1 MATVPSPAAGRH
13 LPPPSRRAPRAPL
26 AAVLALGLALA
37 SGCQS
42 GTGARDQAAEVED
55 LIAAGHFPEA
65 VERSARLA
73 EQRPG
78 DPAADEL
85 WRRASGAYWL
95 DQGRRRIFEDRQA
108 EAVPMLKRALELLPE
123 SEHARHWELKVR
135 RELAMIERLA
145 AFEAEASGEFD
156 LAREHYA
163 KALEYW
169 PGDPQTLLGR
179 QRVAAIEAYFA
190 ERSSEYYNQG
200 VTALRELRTAE
211 AIQRFQSALK
221 YRPDSEQGL
230 LRQEEVNLLLA
241 EERCGVGQE
250 LEDLGLYRA
259 ARAEYRMARSVE
271 PEYGPANEG
280 FERTDTEVRVLDLI
294 SDADQELRAKDF
306 ARALALFDEALA
318 LTRLQ
323 TDQVAQLRARADEER
338 VTDAYQRALLLEQDF
353 RYPDAIRAYDALLA
367 EQVGG
372 YLDARA
378 RRDTLAGYMRDAER
392 LYQQALASEDA
403 AQQLGLLRQIE
414 LIWPTYA
421 DVQRRLRQLERA
433 AAAQG

>member
-1 MATVPSPAAGRH
+1 MASVPSPAPRRHPTPPLAGRA
-13 LPPPSRRAPRAPL
+13 LP
-26 AAVLALGLALA
+26 LALGLCFAL
-37 SGCQS
+37 GCQS
-42 GTGARDQAAEVED
+42 GSGARNQAEEVED
-55 LIAAGHFPEA
+55 LIADGRFPEA

-73 EQRPG
+73 QERPG

-95 DQGRRRIFEDRQA
+95 DEGRRLIFEDRQA
-108 EAVPMLKRALELLPE
+108 EAVPALQRALALLPE

-156 LAREHYA
+156 EARAHYS

-169 PGDPQTLLGR
+169 PGDPQTVLGKR
-179 QRVAAIEAYFA
+179 RVAAIEAYFG
-190 ERSSEYYNQG
+190 ERSSEYYNEG

-211 AIQRFQSALK
+211 AIQRFQAALK
-221 YRPDSEQGL
+221 YEPESEAGL

-250 LEDLGLYRA
+250 LEDLGLFRA

-271 PEYGPANEG
+271 PDYAPANEG
-280 FERTDTEVRVLDLI
+280 FERTDVEVRVLELL

-306 ARALALFDEALA
+306 PRALELFDQALE

-323 TDQVAQLRARADEER
+323 SEQVAQLRARADEER
-338 VTDAYQRALLLEQDF
+338 VTYAYERALLLEQDF

-378 RRDTLAGYMRDAER
+378 RRETLAGYILDAER
-392 LYQQALASEDA
+392 LYQQAMASEDLE
-403 AQQLGLLRQIE
+403 QQLALLRQIE

-433 AAAQG
+433 AGPKG